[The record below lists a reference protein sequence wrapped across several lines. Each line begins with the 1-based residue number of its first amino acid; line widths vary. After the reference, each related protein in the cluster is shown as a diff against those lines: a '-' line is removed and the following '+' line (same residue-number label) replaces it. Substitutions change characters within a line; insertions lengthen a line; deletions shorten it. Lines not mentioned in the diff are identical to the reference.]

1 MRMGSALLTLL
12 SLMCVWPC
20 AGFSPLSFSAFHMDF
35 AKEGASELLG
45 ADSRGPGALPLGE
58 AGAEFLDEDYRPGR
72 GAPIGPVVGPG
83 EAEPGLGAVGAKG
96 RGLGGRAGGSYWP
109 GSTVSPSYL
118 WAPERRPR

>member
-45 ADSRGPGALPLGE
+45 ADSRGPGALPLG
-58 AGAEFLDEDYRPGR
+58 GVHPLDRSWAQGR
-72 GAPIGPVVGPG
+72 QSLAWEQWV
-83 EAEPGLGAVGAKG
+83 L
-96 RGLGGRAGGSYWP
+96 RAGG
-109 GSTVSPSYL
+109 
-118 WAPERRPR
+118 